1 MPQPSGW
8 GSESLRCKRMNHKEA
23 QMAKPT
29 LRTKLCDILGI
40 EYPIVLA
47 GMGGVA
53 RHRLVAA
60 VSDAGGLGIIGA
72 AIMGPDE
79 LREEIRKVRELT
91 DKPFGV
97 DILLP
102 SMGTIPGNPGA
113 SSGGPAQGEGDIPK
127 NWRDMLPPTQRDFA
141 NDLRRKFD
149 LPDVQPEYPT
159 PSGRREGAIFRPG
172 FTRSQIDTIPAEEVP
187 VFASGLGNPAPYVE

>member
-1 MPQPSGW
+1 
-8 GSESLRCKRMNHKEA
+8 
-23 QMAKPT
+23 MARPT

-47 GMGGVA
+47 GMGNVA
-53 RHRLVAA
+53 RHAVVAA
-60 VSDAGGLGIIGA
+60 VSEAGGLGILGA

-102 SMGTIPGNPGA
+102 SMGTIPQNPGT
-113 SSGGPAQGEGDIPK
+113 SIGPDRIGEGEGDIPK
-127 NWRDMLPPTQRDFA
+127 NWRDMLPATQREFA
-141 NDLRRKFD
+141 ADLRRKFD
-149 LPDVQPEYPT
+149 LPDEQ
-159 PSGRREGAIFRPG
+159 
-172 FTRSQIDTIPAEEVP
+172 
-187 VFASGLGNPAPYVE
+187 

>member
-8 GSESLRCKRMNHKEA
+8 GSERLRGKTTNHKESP
-23 QMAKPT
+23 MATPT

-47 GMGGVA
+47 GMGGVS

-91 DKPFGV
+91 DKPFGEG
-97 DILLP
+97 ILLP
-102 SMGTIPGNPGA
+102 TMG
-113 SSGGPAQGEGDIPK
+113 K
-127 NWRDMLPPTQRDFA
+127 
-141 NDLRRKFD
+141 
-149 LPDVQPEYPT
+149 
-159 PSGRREGAIFRPG
+159 
-172 FTRSQIDTIPAEEVP
+172 
-187 VFASGLGNPAPYVE
+187 

>member
-1 MPQPSGW
+1 
-8 GSESLRCKRMNHKEA
+8 
-23 QMAKPT
+23 MARPT

-40 EYPIVLA
+40 EYPVVLA
-47 GMGGVA
+47 GMGSVA

-72 AIMGPDE
+72 ATMGPDE

-102 SMGTIPGNPGA
+102 SMGTIPQTPGT
-113 SSGGPAQGEGDIPK
+113 SLGGPVEGEGDIPR
-127 NWRDMLPPTQRDFA
+127 NWRDMLPATQREFA
-141 NDLRRKFD
+141 TDLRRKFD

-159 PSGRREGAIFRPG
+159 PSGRHEPIFGPG
-172 FTRSQIDTIPAEEVP
+172 FTRSQIDT
-187 VFASGLGNPAPYVE
+187 L

>member
-8 GSESLRCKRMNHKEA
+8 GAGARTQPTAHKEA
-23 QMAKPT
+23 PMAKPT

-60 VSDAGGLGIIGA
+60 ISDAGGLGIIGA

-79 LREEIRKVRELT
+79 LRDEIRKVRELT

-102 SMGTIPGNPGA
+102 SIGTIPQNPGTA
-113 SSGGPAQGEGDIPK
+113 IGGPVE
-127 NWRDMLPPTQRDFA
+127 
-141 NDLRRKFD
+141 
-149 LPDVQPEYPT
+149 
-159 PSGRREGAIFRPG
+159 
-172 FTRSQIDTIPAEEVP
+172 RSE
-187 VFASGLGNPAPYVE
+187 